1 MIILHI
7 PRLTVLLCPDPCLHM
22 AAVLLLRSQEPS
34 QLSLT
39 QGLRSSAQNSKLT
52 TLHFH
57 FILHS
62 SMLLIPLHHCIDY
75 SRYAKPESRIKIS
88 KEWSWIASVYS
99 LSTKANITH
108 YTPQSWWS
116 LNVDES

>member
-39 QGLRSSAQNSKLT
+39 QGLRSSAQNSKLKT
-52 TLHFH
+52 HNITFSFH
-57 FILHS
+57 FKL
-62 SMLLIPLHHCIDY
+62 SMLLIMLNHPVTSPRGVDND
-75 SRYAKPESRIKIS
+75 
-88 KEWSWIASVYS
+88 
-99 LSTKANITH
+99 LSSGYH
-108 YTPQSWWS
+108 
-116 LNVDES
+116 